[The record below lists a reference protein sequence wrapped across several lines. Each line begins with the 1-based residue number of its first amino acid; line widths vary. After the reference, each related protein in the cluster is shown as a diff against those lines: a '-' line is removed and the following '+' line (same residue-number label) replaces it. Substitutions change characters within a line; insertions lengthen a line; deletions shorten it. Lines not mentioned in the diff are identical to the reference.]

1 MKIDPY
7 AHPFGEVRVPSISQ
21 SSSHGREVKLND
33 DRDKLKQMA
42 LLRTRLRRVSLNAVE
57 TYDKQLEAVVGA
69 MRQAL
74 AMTGELEDERA
85 ALLRELRETY
95 ARTVCMRKKDF
106 DSCIRRT
113 TQPTETRTAELS
125 RGIDTYEAGRKES
138 IAKLRQLLSNGKP
151 ISAEVWNEL
160 KELLLAPEQRN
171 SERELAGILRE
182 LHLEQEEI
190 NSLLK
195 RILSKKE
202 VKVKDLRDLARLVD
216 SNRHLRTAE
225 LEPALNGC
233 DRAHSRVCN
242 TWHDVMDTYN

>member
-21 SSSHGREVKLND
+21 SSFRGREVKMHDN
-33 DRDKLKQMA
+33 RDKLRRMA
-42 LLRTRLRRVSLNAVE
+42 ESAVE
-57 TYDKQLEAVVGA
+57 TYDKQLEVVVGA

-74 AMTGELEDERA
+74 AMTRELENERA
-85 ALLRELRETY
+85 TLLRELRVTY
-95 ARTVCMRKKDF
+95 ARTVCMRKRDF
-106 DSCIRRT
+106 DTCIRRT
-113 TQPTETRTAELS
+113 TRPTETRTAELS
-125 RGIDTYEAGRKES
+125 RGIDAYEAGRKES
-138 IAKLRQLLSNGKP
+138 IAKLRDLLSNGKP
-151 ISAEVWNEL
+151 ISVETWNEF

-202 VKVKDLRDLARLVD
+202 AKIKDLRNLARLVD
-216 SNRHLRTAE
+216 SNRRLRTAE
-225 LEPALNGC
+225 LEPALSGC
-233 DRAHSRVCN
+233 DRAHSRVCS